1 MTILKIKQ
9 DVHNLAELQRR
20 KAELKAKMDQETAE
34 LKATLELVKDDLKP
48 ANFVKSAFFSL
59 LGMDGKP
66 KTDNKPALPGSEHPI
81 KRLGRSLPIQLIT
94 NLLVRDPRLK
104 LLLQYAAP
112 VAMEM
117 GPDLWEKASNSNPS
131 RKSMVHSM
139 RQRLANLRKRLPNND
154 TPTIHPN
161 ALPAPD
167 TQSLNAGQSND
178 QP

>member
-20 KAELKAKMDQETAE
+20 KAELKAKIDQETTE
-34 LKATLELVKDDLKP
+34 LKATLELVKEDLKP

-59 LGMDGKP
+59 IGMDGKN
-66 KTDNKPALPGSEHPI
+66 KTEQAPASPGNEHPI
-81 KRLGRSLPIQLIT
+81 KRLGRSLPVQLIT
-94 NLLVRDPRLK
+94 NLLIRDPRLK

-112 VAMEM
+112 VAIEM
-117 GPDLWEKASNSNPS
+117 GPDLWEKASNSIPS

-139 RQRLANLRKRLPNND
+139 RQRLAKLRNRLPHND
-154 TPTIHPN
+154 HPN
-161 ALPAPD
+161 TLPDNLPEPD